1 MVEKFGL
8 NQKEEIKEVLFIFL
22 YLLLKFE
29 VTMKFFLKSS
39 YNLLIRVRLK
49 QENYYK
55 LIYTKIFNFKS
66 DLDALRYFEENLFDG
81 LSVNE
86 IWDREYLGDR
96 ILS

>member
-1 MVEKFGL
+1 
-8 NQKEEIKEVLFIFL
+8 
-22 YLLLKFE
+22 
-29 VTMKFFLKSS
+29 MKFFLKSS